1 MNGWVD
7 KEDVVYIFS
16 GKLHSHK
23 NKMSGSIGCY
33 AKWNKSDGERQILY
47 TLMYMCNLKN
57 KHKNENRLID
67 SENKG
72 GCQNGGW
79 GKKYF
84 SICAAK
90 ASIWGKK

>member
-23 NKMSGSIGCY
+23 NNLAICNKMSGSIGCY
-33 AKWNKSDGERQILY
+33 AKWNKSDGERQTLY

-72 GCQNGGW
+72 WLPEWRVGEEI
-79 GKKYF
+79 F
-84 SICAAK
+84 
-90 ASIWGKK
+90 

>member
-7 KEDVVYIFS
+7 KEDLVYIFS

-57 KHKNENRLID
+57 KHKNENRLRLR
-67 SENKG
+67 EQRVVARMEG
-72 GCQNGGW
+72 GGRNILVYVLPKRAYGGR
-79 GKKYF
+79 K
-84 SICAAK
+84 
-90 ASIWGKK
+90 